1 MSLVRKIGGYLASFK
16 GVSAVF
22 VLCMLLE
29 VAYATISPLSLK
41 YLVDEAF
48 TPRNMQAF
56 IIIVAL
62 LLAGGT
68 VSIAAGIG
76 GDYALGR
83 MSGELIRRLRLE
95 LFEHVQRQPLSF
107 YEKFRTGDLVT
118 RFGPD
123 MNSIEQVVRFA
134 SPLLIRETLAVGL
147 GLVLLLLLEWKLT
160 LVMAAGSAVLMWL
173 PRLLQRR
180 AEADNEA
187 YKEALERFT
196 DTIDEMVKGH
206 KTIKGLHQQA
216 AFHQRAARQVRHLF
230 ATGFRLHRT
239 SSLMERLPLSALL
252 LLNGVMMGYGG
263 YLIFQERLSVGD
275 FIAFFTLFMT
285 IGQSV
290 SNLSYLVPGLV
301 ESGISFRRIGEVLA
315 QEATSS
321 AEKGKTE
328 LAEPVRE
335 LSMEQVSFGY
345 KEGAYQLQEVN
356 LRIAAGSYEAFVG
369 PSGSGKSTAL
379 QLLASF
385 YEPQQGTVAVNGHDL
400 RAVSEDSLHRL
411 LLIVTQ
417 ETFLFHGSVRENLL
431 LDRSAKLSV
440 EEMVD
445 VARQVGIHDAVLR
458 WPQGYETEIHQGGG
472 TMSGGERQRL
482 ALARALLRKPQ
493 VLLLDEVTS
502 ALDPATESAMNEL
515 LLRLK
520 GQHTIISVTH
530 RLASVVQADRIHV
543 FDSGRIV
550 ESGTHQELLSQR
562 GLYASLWEKQHGFQ
576 LSQDGL
582 HAEVDADWLGQLP
595 FFAGLER
602 EELRSIAGLF
612 NTESCREGERVVR
625 EGEEGD
631 KFYIIVRGRFE
642 IMKRLP
648 GDLQQRVAVLDDG
661 DYFGEI
667 ALLRGIPRTAT
678 VQAMGHGVLLSV
690 RRADFLRLLQQQP
703 QIGTRLEAALASRL

>member
-68 VSIAAGIG
+68 ISIAASIG

-160 LVMAAGSAVLMWL
+160 LVMAAGSVVLMWL

-216 AFHQRAARQVRHLF
+216 AFHERAARQVRHLF

-252 LLNGVMMGYGG
+252 LLNGVMIGYGG

-400 RAVSEDSLHRL
+400 RAISEDSLRRL

-445 VARQVGIHDAVLR
+445 AARQVGIHDAVLR

-550 ESGTHQELLSQR
+550 ESGTHQELLAQR

-648 GDLQQRVAVLDDG
+648 GDLHQRVAVLDDG

-678 VQAMGHGVLLSV
+678 VQAMGHGVLLSI

>member
-1 MSLVRKIGGYLASFK
+1 
-16 GVSAVF
+16 
-22 VLCMLLE
+22 
-29 VAYATISPLSLK
+29 
-41 YLVDEAF
+41 
-48 TPRNMQAF
+48 
-56 IIIVAL
+56 
-62 LLAGGT
+62 
-68 VSIAAGIG
+68 
-76 GDYALGR
+76 
-83 MSGELIRRLRLE
+83 
-95 LFEHVQRQPLSF
+95 
-107 YEKFRTGDLVT
+107 
-118 RFGPD
+118 
-123 MNSIEQVVRFA
+123 
-134 SPLLIRETLAVGL
+134 
-147 GLVLLLLLEWKLT
+147 
-160 LVMAAGSAVLMWL
+160 
-173 PRLLQRR
+173 
-180 AEADNEA
+180 
-187 YKEALERFT
+187 
-196 DTIDEMVKGH
+196 
-206 KTIKGLHQQA
+206 
-216 AFHQRAARQVRHLF
+216 
-230 ATGFRLHRT
+230 
-239 SSLMERLPLSALL
+239 
-252 LLNGVMMGYGG
+252 MGYGG

-400 RAVSEDSLHRL
+400 RAVSEDSLRRL

-431 LDRSAKLSV
+431 LDRSAQLSV

-445 VARQVGIHDAVLR
+445 AARQVGIHDAVLR

-612 NTESCREGERVVR
+612 NTESCREGERVVH

-642 IMKRLP
+642 IMKRVP
-648 GDLQQRVAVLDDG
+648 GDIQQRVAVLDDG

-678 VQAMGHGVLLSV
+678 VQAMGHGVLLSI
-690 RRADFLRLLQQQP
+690 RRADFLMLLQQQP